1 MKKEELLKSDFFKQF
16 KTGEELNEFLNQI
29 QKRGIEQLLE
39 GELDAHLGY
48 EKHQVSENSNYRNG
62 HTTKN
67 IKTTHGESEIFIPRD
82 RDSTYNPMIVP
93 KRKNI
98 VEGIENVI
106 ISLYAK
112 GMSNSDIEEQIREVY
127 NFDVSTSSISRI
139 TDKISN
145 DIIAWQNRALEPVYL
160 IVWMDGIVF
169 KVRENSKV
177 INKTI
182 YIAVGLRRDGL
193 KEVLGL
199 WLGKNES
206 SAFWLSVLTD
216 VKARGVEDILI
227 TATDN
232 LNGFTETIK
241 TVFPN
246 STTQICVVHQIRNAS
261 RYVVWRDK
269 KEFTKD
275 MKEIYDAPTKQAA
288 KASLDDFSRKWNNKY
303 SYAVKSWENNW
314 ENLTA
319 FFDFPVDIRK
329 IIYTTNLIE
338 NLNGKIRKYTKNKLS
353 FPTDEAVL
361 KSVFLALREATKKW
375 IQPIRNWGIVFNQFL
390 IIFDVRMKC

>member
-139 TDKISN
+139 TDRISN

-375 IQPIRNWGIVFNQFL
+375 TQPIRNWGIVFNQFL